1 MPDHQSIGL
10 GVAGMRTITVGYS
23 FGTQTELF
31 RLLLA
36 GPANDHI
43 QKNKAV
49 FLAYHPVFLACG
61 YFVAMLANEFHVCR
75 IEQAPYPKTSIRKI
89 IASDTNQPKPPSR
102 VPSMRNNL
110 RNCVAL

>member
-10 GVAGMRTITVGYS
+10 GVARMMTITVGDS

-43 QKNKAV
+43 QKYKAV
-49 FLAYHPVFLACG
+49 FLADDPIFLACG
-61 YFVAMLANEFHVCR
+61 YFVAMLANEFHAFHKQ
-75 IEQAPYPKTSIRKI
+75 QAPYLKTSSHKIIENDTRRPKT
-89 IASDTNQPKPPSR
+89 PSR
-102 VPSMRNNL
+102 VPLIRK
-110 RNCVAL
+110 

>member
-10 GVAGMRTITVGYS
+10 GVARMMTITVGDS

-43 QKNKAV
+43 
-49 FLAYHPVFLACG
+49 
-61 YFVAMLANEFHVCR
+61 
-75 IEQAPYPKTSIRKI
+75 
-89 IASDTNQPKPPSR
+89 
-102 VPSMRNNL
+102 
-110 RNCVAL
+110 